1 MSSQESAV
9 VKQWRQHL
17 IHTQK
22 ILMLDGRTKEA
33 KKRMAQRNL
42 LISTASDEELE
53 EMAKLEADFFSVP
66 VDQALKDLRKVRE
79 DHRKTMKS
87 WRRHL
92 GKSKAFETRHN
103 S

>member
-1 MSSQESAV
+1 MGSQESIV

-17 IHTQK
+17 IHTQE
-22 ILMLDGRTKEA
+22 LLALDGRTKEA

-53 EMAKLEADFFSVP
+53 EMARLEADFFSMS
-66 VDQALKDLRKVRE
+66 VDEVLRDLRKARE

-92 GKSKAFETRHN
+92 GKSKAFETRHD
-103 S
+103 